1 MKMELVD
8 AEGEPVPDPNSANW
22 MAAKVALVTSV
33 LKLAK
38 ERLARSYPMI
48 SDAATSDMDELNA
61 INYVRVSAEIFQQ
74 TIILSK
80 DFSKASLQA
89 LSGCNVQFY
98 TLNPSTI
105 SGKPLKGQKASSK
118 DLKVEIISES

>member
-1 MKMELVD
+1 MELVD
-8 AEGEPVPDPNSANW
+8 ADGDPVPDPNSANW

-61 INYVRVSAEIFQQ
+61 INYVRVSAEIFEQ

-80 DFSKASLQA
+80 DFSKDSLKA
-89 LSGCNVQFY
+89 LSKSNVQFY
-98 TLNPSTI
+98 SLNPSTI
-105 SGKPLKGQKASSK
+105 SGKPLDGQKASAK
-118 DLKVEIISES
+118 DLKVEILAQS